1 MEEKRTDMKVTGII
15 AEYNPFHKGHEYQI
29 KKARELTDADYVV
42 IVMSGDFTQRGAPAL
57 LDKYTR
63 AGMALACGADLVL
76 ELPVRYACAS
86 AEYFAGG
93 AVSLLNGLGVVDY
106 LCFGSESG
114 DTAKIAS
121 AAEALL
127 TAEKDPEFRRRIK
140 QTQKEGLSYPAAR
153 AKALNF
159 SNDTDAEFWTLPN
172 NILGI
177 EYCKALTL
185 SQSKISPLTIL
196 RQGAAYHEESLP
208 AAPGRR
214 ESFSSAAAIRKAL
227 LEGTGFHTVKAA
239 LPEPTWPIWETHLN
253 RQGLLSEHD
262 FSLLIHYRLLTEA
275 QNGYQKYADI
285 TPDLSDKLKKNL
297 NNYTDWKSFC
307 QLLNTKDLT
316 YARASRCLTHILLN
330 LTQENQNAGKNTRF
344 PTYARPLAFTKK
356 AAPLLNA
363 IKNNAK
369 TPYLPK
375 LSAASS
381 LLTPFTA
388 QMLQE
393 DIQASHIYQTVL
405 CQKYHAPFT
414 NEYQRQLPIT

>member
-1 MEEKRTDMKVTGII
+1 MKVTGII

-29 KKARELTDADYVV
+29 KKARELTDADYVIV
-42 IVMSGDFTQRGAPAL
+42 VMSGDFTQRGAPAL

-63 AGMALACGADLVL
+63 ARMALACGADLVL

-86 AEYFAGG
+86 AEFFAGG
-93 AVSLLNGLGVVDY
+93 AVSVLDGLRVVDY

-114 DTAKIAS
+114 DTEKIAAS
-121 AAEALL
+121 AHALL
-127 TAEKDPEFRRRIK
+127 SAEKDDEYRRRIR
-140 QTQKEGLSYPAAR
+140 QNQKEGLSYPAAR
-153 AKALNF
+153 AKALNL
-159 SNDTDAEFWTLPN
+159 SDETDTQYWTLPN

-185 SQSKISPLTIL
+185 SQSKIRPLTIL
-196 RQGAAYHEESLP
+196 RQGSAYHEENLS
-208 AAPGRR
+208 AAHCSQ
-214 ESFSSAAAIRKAL
+214 ESFSSATAIRKAL
-227 LEGTGFHTVKAA
+227 LEGTGFHTVKASP
-239 LPEPTWPIWETHLN
+239 PEQTWPIWETHLN
-253 RQGLLSEHD
+253 QQGLLSEQD
-262 FSLLIHYRLLTEA
+262 FSLLIQYRLLMEA

-297 NNYTDWKSFC
+297 NNYTGWKSFC

-330 LTQENQNAGKNTRF
+330 LTQENQDAGKSTRF
-344 PTYARPLAFTKK
+344 PSYARPLAFTKK

-369 TPYLPK
+369 IPYLPK
-375 LSAASS
+375 LSAASP
-381 LLTPFTA
+381 LLTPFTT

-405 CQKYHAPFT
+405 CQKYHIPFT
-414 NEYQRQLPIT
+414 NEYQRQLPVT